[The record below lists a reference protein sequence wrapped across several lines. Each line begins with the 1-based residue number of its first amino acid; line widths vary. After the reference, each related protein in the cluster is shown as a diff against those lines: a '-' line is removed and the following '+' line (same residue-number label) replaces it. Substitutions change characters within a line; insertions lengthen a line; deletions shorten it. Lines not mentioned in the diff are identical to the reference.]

1 MYAENLACIIGENSR
16 IALETSARKVIEALN
31 KWCNYHRLNTSASKT
46 VALMIKESMN
56 KSRLP
61 IIKIN
66 DQNIKYVGQ
75 HKYLRIIVDR
85 RFTFIVHARYLRS
98 KVTQFVMAIRRIAE
112 KWRLKTDM
120 LKTLYRAAAFPI
132 IRYGSLLWYDV
143 ANKTLIKRNLLAL

>member
-1 MYAENLACIIGENSR
+1 MYNREKLKDSPGDLCSQSNRSPEQMMQLSQ
-16 IALETSARKVIEALN
+16 
-31 KWCNYHRLNTSASKT
+31 TSASKT
-46 VALMIKESMN
+46 VAIMIKGSMN

-98 KVTQFVMAIRRIAE
+98 KVTQFVMTIRRIAE
-112 KWRLKTDM
+112 KWRIKTDM
-120 LKTLYRAAAFPI
+120 LKTLYGAAAFPI